1 MAEGGR
7 GTQAGSDLTAAAWGS
22 LGCYGE
28 QSLAFAWP
36 HCAAG
41 VCFHVPKLPHVGFPA
56 GKPYCLPKGLYFAAS
71 LEIHV
76 LGMFLL
82 QFPPPTSSALKSP
95 QSEQNSKEENF
106 LVTKI

>member
-7 GTQAGSDLTAAAWGS
+7 GTQAGSDLTAAARGS

-76 LGMFLL
+76 RNVFAAI
-82 QFPPPTSSALKSP
+82 PTSNELCF
-95 QSEQNSKEENF
+95 KEPTIRTEFQGRKLLGN
-106 LVTKI
+106 